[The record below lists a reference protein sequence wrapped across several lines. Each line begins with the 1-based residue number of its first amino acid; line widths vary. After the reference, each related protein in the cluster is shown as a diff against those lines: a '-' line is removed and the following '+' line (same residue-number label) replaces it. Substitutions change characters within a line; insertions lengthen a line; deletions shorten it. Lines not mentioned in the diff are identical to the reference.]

1 MKVLAIDHG
10 EARAGLAVSDP
21 TGTISRPL
29 QVIRRVASP
38 AGWQELLDLIAVEA
52 PDRVIVGDPRTLD
65 GQQGRQSRAAQAFA
79 DRLASTLDIPVELQ
93 DERLTTVEA
102 SRRKREGGSRER
114 IDSLAACVLLDAYL
128 ARVA

>member
-1 MKVLAIDHG
+1 VKVLAIDHG
-10 EARAGLAVSDP
+10 EARTGLAVSDP

-29 QVIRRVASP
+29 SVVRRVTSP
-38 AGWQELLDLIAVEA
+38 AGWQELLDVVAAEA
-52 PDRVIVGDPRTLD
+52 PDRVIVGDPRTLGGD
-65 GQQGRQSRAAQAFA
+65 RGRQSRSAEAFA
-79 DRLASTLDIPVELQ
+79 NRLAKAVDIPVELQ

-102 SRRKREGGSRER
+102 TRRKREGGSRER

>member
-21 TGTISRPL
+21 SGTISRPL
-29 QVIRRVASP
+29 PVIQRVTSRP
-38 AGWQELLDLIAVEA
+38 GWQRLLETIAAEA
-52 PDRVIVGDPRTLD
+52 PDRVIVGDPRTLR
-65 GQQGRQSRAAQAFA
+65 GERGTQSRSARGFA
-79 DRLASTLDIPVELQ
+79 DRLAAAVEIPVELH

-102 SRRKREGGSRER
+102 TRRKREGGSGER

-128 ARVA
+128 ARVP